1 MQQQTS
7 RASMRPFLLLWSTQ
21 SLSQLGS
28 AMTSFALIIW
38 AYGQTGSALST
49 ALLTVCSY
57 APYVCLSVFAGALC
71 DRWDKKTVMLASDSF
86 AALCTAAV
94 LVLSFGG
101 GLKVWHLYAINV
113 LTGLMN
119 TVQQPASDVAVSLL
133 VPPQYYQKAGGL
145 RYFSNSLTGILIP
158 VLAAA
163 LLGFGGLPVVLVVDL
178 ATFFVAFATLLWGI
192 RLPGVPAKNKKSGAG
207 VLAEA
212 AEGLRYL
219 KQKRGILH
227 LILFLALIN
236 FTASMYNAAL
246 TPMLL
251 SRQGGGQQVLGLV
264 NAVTG
269 AATLVGSLLA
279 STLPAPKNR
288 VRVVLNTLLFSMGTE
303 NFILALG
310 RGAPAWC
317 VGAALG
323 WVGIPLMG
331 ANLDVLLR
339 GNVPL
344 ELQGRVF
351 AARNTLQFF
360 TIPLGN
366 LAGGVL
372 VDRVFEPLMAA
383 QSAASPF
390 VTLVGAGKG
399 SGAALLFLVLGAV
412 GLLTCVLFRFDKPL
426 RALGQQDGRG

>member
-1 MQQQTS
+1 MQQQTN
-7 RASMRPFLLLWSTQ
+7 RASLRPFLLLWSTQ

-94 LVLSFGG
+94 LVLSLGG
-101 GLKVWHLYAINV
+101 GLQVWHLYAINV

-145 RYFSNSLTGILIP
+145 RYFSNSLTGILTP

-163 LLGFGGLPVVLVVDL
+163 MLGFGGLQVVLMADL
-178 ATFFVAFATLLWGI
+178 ASFFVAFATLLWGI
-192 RLPGVPAKNKKSGAG
+192 RLPGVPAKQAGGAG

-212 AEGLRYL
+212 AAGLRYL
-219 KQKRGILH
+219 KQQRGILH

-236 FTASMYNAAL
+236 FTASVYNAAL

-310 RGAPAWC
+310 RSAPAWC

-344 ELQGRVF
+344 ALQGRVF

-366 LAGGVL
+366 LAGGLL
-372 VDRVFEPLMAA
+372 VDRVFEPLLAR
-383 QSAASPF
+383 QSAASPL
-390 VTLVGAGKG
+390 VALVGAGKG

-412 GLLTCVLFRFDKPL
+412 GFLTCVLFRFDKPL
-426 RALGQQDGRG
+426 RALGQQESRG

>member
-101 GLKVWHLYAINV
+101 GLQVWYLYAINV

-145 RYFSNSLTGILIP
+145 RYFSNSLTGILTT

-163 LLGFGGLPVVLVVDL
+163 LLGFGGLQVVLMADL
-178 ATFFVAFATLLWGI
+178 ASFFVAFATLLWGI
-192 RLPGVPAKNKKSGAG
+192 HLPGAPVKQAGGAG

-212 AEGLRYL
+212 AAGLRYL
-219 KQKRGILH
+219 KQQRGILH

-236 FTASMYNAAL
+236 FTASVYNAAL

-310 RGAPAWC
+310 RSAPAWC

-344 ELQGRVF
+344 ALQGRVF

-366 LAGGVL
+366 LAGGLL
-372 VDRVFEPLMAA
+372 VDRVFEPLLAR
-383 QSAASPF
+383 QRAASPL
-390 VTLVGAGKG
+390 VALVGAGKG

>member
-7 RASMRPFLLLWSTQ
+7 GASLRPFLLLWSTQ

-94 LVLSFGG
+94 LVLSLGG
-101 GLKVWHLYAINV
+101 GLQVWHLYAINL

-145 RYFSNSLTGILIP
+145 RYFSNSLTGILTP

-163 LLGFGGLPVVLVVDL
+163 LLGFGGLQVVLMADL
-178 ATFFVAFATLLWGI
+178 ASFFVAFATLLWGI
-192 RLPGVPAKNKKSGAG
+192 HLPGAPVKQAGGAG

-212 AEGLRYL
+212 AAGLRYL
-219 KQKRGILH
+219 KQQRGILH

-236 FTASMYNAAL
+236 FTASVYNAAL

-288 VRVVLNTLLFSMGTE
+288 VRVVLNILLFSMGTE

-344 ELQGRVF
+344 ALQGRVF

-366 LAGGVL
+366 LAGGLL
-372 VDRVFEPLMAA
+372 VDRVFEPLLAR
-383 QSAASPF
+383 QSAASPL
-390 VTLVGAGKG
+390 VALVGAGKG

>member
-1 MQQQTS
+1 MQQQTN
-7 RASMRPFLLLWSTQ
+7 RASLRPFLLLWSTQ

-94 LVLSFGG
+94 LVLSLGG
-101 GLKVWHLYAINV
+101 GLQVWHLYAINV

-145 RYFSNSLTGILIP
+145 RYFSNSLTGILTP

-163 LLGFGGLPVVLVVDL
+163 LLGFGGLQVVLMADL
-178 ATFFVAFATLLWGI
+178 ASFFVAFATLLWGI
-192 RLPGVPAKNKKSGAG
+192 RLPGVPAKQAGDAG
-207 VLAEA
+207 VLAQA
-212 AEGLRYL
+212 AAGLRYL
-219 KQKRGILH
+219 KQQRGILH

-236 FTASMYNAAL
+236 FTASVYNAAL

-310 RGAPAWC
+310 RSAPAWC

-344 ELQGRVF
+344 ALQGRVF

-366 LAGGVL
+366 LAGGLL
-372 VDRVFEPLMAA
+372 VDRVFEPLLAR
-383 QSAASPF
+383 QSAASPL
-390 VTLVGAGKG
+390 VALVGAGKG

>member
-1 MQQQTS
+1 MQQQTNRVS
-7 RASMRPFLLLWSTQ
+7 LRPFLLLWSTQ

-94 LVLSFGG
+94 LVLALGG
-101 GLKVWHLYAINV
+101 GLQVWHLYAINL

-145 RYFSNSLTGILIP
+145 RYFSNSLTGILTP

-163 LLGFGGLPVVLVVDL
+163 LLGFGGLQVVLMADL
-178 ATFFVAFATLLWGI
+178 ASFFVAFATLLWGI
-192 RLPGVPAKNKKSGAG
+192 HLPGAPVKQAGGAG

-212 AEGLRYL
+212 AAGLRYL
-219 KQKRGILH
+219 KQQRGILH

-236 FTASMYNAAL
+236 FTASVYNAAL

-344 ELQGRVF
+344 ALQGRVF

-366 LAGGVL
+366 LAGGLL
-372 VDRVFEPLMAA
+372 VDRVFEPLLAR
-383 QSAASPF
+383 QSAASPL
-390 VTLVGAGKG
+390 VALVGAGKG

>member
-1 MQQQTS
+1 MQQQTNG
-7 RASMRPFLLLWSTQ
+7 ASLRPFLLLWSTQ

-94 LVLSFGG
+94 LVLSLGG
-101 GLKVWHLYAINV
+101 GLQVWHLYAINV

-145 RYFSNSLTGILIP
+145 RYFSNSLTGILTP

-163 LLGFGGLPVVLVVDL
+163 LLGFGGLQVVLMADL
-178 ATFFVAFATLLWGI
+178 ASFFVAFCALLWGI
-192 RLPGVPAKNKKSGAG
+192 HLPSAPVKQAGGAG

-212 AEGLRYL
+212 AAGLRYL
-219 KQKRGILH
+219 KQQRGILH

-236 FTASMYNAAL
+236 FTASVYNAAL

-269 AATLVGSLLA
+269 AATLAGSLLA

-366 LAGGVL
+366 LAGGLL
-372 VDRVFEPLMAA
+372 VDRVFEPLLAR
-383 QSAASPF
+383 QRAASPL
-390 VTLVGAGKG
+390 VALVGAGKG
-399 SGAALLFLVLGAV
+399 SGAALLFLVLGAM

>member
-1 MQQQTS
+1 MQQQTN

-101 GLKVWHLYAINV
+101 GLQVWYLYAINV

-145 RYFSNSLTGILIP
+145 RYFSNSLTGILTP
-158 VLAAA
+158 VFAAA
-163 LLGFGGLPVVLVVDL
+163 LLGFGGLPVVLMADL
-178 ATFFVAFATLLWGI
+178 ASFFVAFCALLWGI
-192 RLPGVPAKNKKSGAG
+192 HLPSAPVKQAGGAG

-212 AEGLRYL
+212 AAGLRYL
-219 KQKRGILH
+219 KQQRGILH

-236 FTASMYNAAL
+236 FTASVYNAAL

-269 AATLVGSLLA
+269 AATLAGSLLA

-366 LAGGVL
+366 LAGGLL
-372 VDRVFEPLMAA
+372 VDRVFEPLLAR
-383 QSAASPF
+383 QRAASPL
-390 VTLVGAGKG
+390 VALVGAGKG

>member
-7 RASMRPFLLLWSTQ
+7 RASLRPFLLLWSTQ

-94 LVLSFGG
+94 LVLSLGG
-101 GLKVWHLYAINV
+101 GLQVWHLYAINL

-145 RYFSNSLTGILIP
+145 RYFSNSLTGILTP

-163 LLGFGGLPVVLVVDL
+163 LLGFGGLQVVLMADL
-178 ATFFVAFATLLWGI
+178 ASFFVAFATLLWGI
-192 RLPGVPAKNKKSGAG
+192 HLPGAPVKQAGGGG

-212 AEGLRYL
+212 AAGLRYL
-219 KQKRGILH
+219 KQHRGILH

-236 FTASMYNAAL
+236 FTASVYNAAL

-269 AATLVGSLLA
+269 AATLAGSLLA

-344 ELQGRVF
+344 ALQGRVF

-366 LAGGVL
+366 LAGGLL
-372 VDRVFEPLMAA
+372 VDRVFEPLLAR
-383 QSAASPF
+383 QSAASPL
-390 VTLVGAGKG
+390 VALVGAGKG

>member
-7 RASMRPFLLLWSTQ
+7 GASLRPFLLLWSTQ

-94 LVLSFGG
+94 LVLSLGG
-101 GLKVWHLYAINV
+101 GLQVWHLYAINL

-145 RYFSNSLTGILIP
+145 RYFSNSLTGILTP

-163 LLGFGGLPVVLVVDL
+163 LLGFGGLQVVLMADL
-178 ATFFVAFATLLWGI
+178 ASFFVAFATLLWGI
-192 RLPGVPAKNKKSGAG
+192 HLPGAPVKQAGGAG

-212 AEGLRYL
+212 AAGLRYL
-219 KQKRGILH
+219 KQQRGILH

-236 FTASMYNAAL
+236 FTASVYNAAL

-288 VRVVLNTLLFSMGTE
+288 VRVVLNILLFSMGTE

-344 ELQGRVF
+344 ALQGRVF

-366 LAGGVL
+366 LAGGLL
-372 VDRVFEPLMAA
+372 VDRVFEPLLAR
-383 QSAASPF
+383 QSAASPL
-390 VTLVGAGKG
+390 VALVGAGKG

-426 RALGQQDGRG
+426 RALGQQDSQG

>member
-1 MQQQTS
+1 MQQQTN

-101 GLKVWHLYAINV
+101 GLQVWYLYAINV

-145 RYFSNSLTGILIP
+145 RYFSNSLTGILTP
-158 VLAAA
+158 VFAAA
-163 LLGFGGLPVVLVVDL
+163 LLGFGGLPVVLMADL
-178 ATFFVAFATLLWGI
+178 ASFFVAFCALLWGI
-192 RLPGVPAKNKKSGAG
+192 HLPSAPVKQAGGAG

-212 AEGLRYL
+212 AAGLRYL
-219 KQKRGILH
+219 KQQRGILH

-236 FTASMYNAAL
+236 FTASVYNAAL

-269 AATLVGSLLA
+269 AATLAGSLLA

-366 LAGGVL
+366 LAGGLL
-372 VDRVFEPLMAA
+372 VDRVFEPLLAR
-383 QSAASPF
+383 QRAASPL
-390 VTLVGAGKG
+390 VALVGAGKG
-399 SGAALLFLVLGAV
+399 SGAALLFLVLGAM

>member
-1 MQQQTS
+1 
-7 RASMRPFLLLWSTQ
+7 
-21 SLSQLGS
+21 
-28 AMTSFALIIW
+28 MT
-38 AYGQTGSALST
+38 
-49 ALLTVCSY
+49 
-57 APYVCLSVFAGALC
+57 
-71 DRWDKKTVMLASDSF
+71 K
-86 AALCTAAV
+86 
-94 LVLSFGG
+94 
-101 GLKVWHLYAINV
+101 
-113 LTGLMN
+113 
-119 TVQQPASDVAVSLL
+119 
-133 VPPQYYQKAGGL
+133 
-145 RYFSNSLTGILIP
+145 
-158 VLAAA
+158 
-163 LLGFGGLPVVLVVDL
+163 DL
-178 ATFFVAFATLLWGI
+178 D
-192 RLPGVPAKNKKSGAG
+192 
-207 VLAEA
+207 
-212 AEGLRYL
+212 
-219 KQKRGILH
+219 

-236 FTASMYNAAL
+236 FTASVYNAAL

-269 AATLVGSLLA
+269 AATLAGSLLA

-339 GNVPL
+339 GSVPL

-366 LAGGVL
+366 LAGGLL
-372 VDRVFEPLMAA
+372 VDRVFEPLLAR
-383 QSAASPF
+383 QRAASPL
-390 VTLVGAGKG
+390 VALVGAGKG
-399 SGAALLFLVLGAV
+399 SGAALLFLVLGAM

>member
-7 RASMRPFLLLWSTQ
+7 RASLRPFLLLWSTQ

-94 LVLSFGG
+94 LVLSLGG
-101 GLKVWHLYAINV
+101 GLQVWHLYAINV

-145 RYFSNSLTGILIP
+145 RYFSNSLTGILTP

-163 LLGFGGLPVVLVVDL
+163 LLGFGGLQVVLMADL
-178 ATFFVAFATLLWGI
+178 ASFFVAFATLLWGI
-192 RLPGVPAKNKKSGAG
+192 HLPGAPVKQAGGAG

-212 AEGLRYL
+212 AAGLRYL
-219 KQKRGILH
+219 KQQRGILH

-236 FTASMYNAAL
+236 FTASVYNAAL

-344 ELQGRVF
+344 ALQGRVF

-366 LAGGVL
+366 LAGGLL
-372 VDRVFEPLMAA
+372 VDRVFEPLLAR
-383 QSAASPF
+383 QSAASPL
-390 VTLVGAGKG
+390 VALVGAGKG

>member
-1 MQQQTS
+1 MQQQTN
-7 RASMRPFLLLWSTQ
+7 RASLRPFLLLWSTQ

-94 LVLSFGG
+94 LVLSLGG
-101 GLKVWHLYAINV
+101 GLQVWHLYAINV

-145 RYFSNSLTGILIP
+145 RYFSNSLTGILTP

-163 LLGFGGLPVVLVVDL
+163 LLGFGGLQVVLMADL
-178 ATFFVAFATLLWGI
+178 ASFFVAFATLLWGI
-192 RLPGVPAKNKKSGAG
+192 HLPGAPVKQVGGAG

-212 AEGLRYL
+212 AAGLRYL
-219 KQKRGILH
+219 KQQRGILH

-236 FTASMYNAAL
+236 FTASVYNAAL

-310 RGAPAWC
+310 RSAPAWC

-344 ELQGRVF
+344 ALQGRVF

-366 LAGGVL
+366 LAGGLL
-372 VDRVFEPLMAA
+372 VDRVFEPLLAR
-383 QSAASPF
+383 QSAASPL
-390 VTLVGAGKG
+390 VALVGAGKG

>member
-7 RASMRPFLLLWSTQ
+7 GASLRPFLLLWSTQ

-94 LVLSFGG
+94 LVLSLGG
-101 GLKVWHLYAINV
+101 GLQVWHLYAINL

-145 RYFSNSLTGILIP
+145 RYFSNSLTGILTP

-163 LLGFGGLPVVLVVDL
+163 LLGFGGLQVVLMADL
-178 ATFFVAFATLLWGI
+178 ASFFVAFATLLWGI
-192 RLPGVPAKNKKSGAG
+192 HLPGAPVKQAGGAG

-212 AEGLRYL
+212 AAGLRYL
-219 KQKRGILH
+219 KQQRGILH

-236 FTASMYNAAL
+236 FTASVYNAAL

-251 SRQGGGQQVLGLV
+251 S
-264 NAVTG
+264 
-269 AATLVGSLLA
+269 

-288 VRVVLNTLLFSMGTE
+288 VRVVLNILLFSMGTE

-344 ELQGRVF
+344 ALQGRVF

-366 LAGGVL
+366 LAGGLL
-372 VDRVFEPLMAA
+372 VDRVFEPLLAR
-383 QSAASPF
+383 QSAASPL
-390 VTLVGAGKG
+390 VALVGAGKG

>member
-1 MQQQTS
+1 MQQQTN

-101 GLKVWHLYAINV
+101 GLQVWYLYAINV

-145 RYFSNSLTGILIP
+145 RYFSNSLTGILTP

-163 LLGFGGLPVVLVVDL
+163 LLGFGGLPVVLMADL
-178 ATFFVAFATLLWGI
+178 ASFFVAFCALLWGI
-192 RLPGVPAKNKKSGAG
+192 HLPSAPVKKADGAG

-212 AEGLRYL
+212 AAGLRYL
-219 KQKRGILH
+219 KRQRGILH

-236 FTASMYNAAL
+236 FTASVYNAAL

-366 LAGGVL
+366 LAGGLL
-372 VDRVFEPLMAA
+372 VDRVFEPLLAR
-383 QSAASPF
+383 QSAASPL
-390 VTLVGAGKG
+390 VALVGAGKG
-399 SGAALLFLVLGAV
+399 SGAALLFLVLGAM

>member
-1 MQQQTS
+1 MQQQTN
-7 RASMRPFLLLWSTQ
+7 RASLRLFLLLWSTQ

-94 LVLSFGG
+94 LVLSLGG
-101 GLKVWHLYAINV
+101 GLQVWHLYAINV

-145 RYFSNSLTGILIP
+145 RYFSNSLTGILTP

-163 LLGFGGLPVVLVVDL
+163 LLGFGGLPVVLVADL
-178 ATFFVAFATLLWGI
+178 ASFFVAFATLLWGI
-192 RLPGVPAKNKKSGAG
+192 HLPGVPAKQAGGAG
-207 VLAEA
+207 LLAEA
-212 AEGLRYL
+212 AAGLRYL
-219 KQKRGILH
+219 KQQRGILH
-227 LILFLALIN
+227 LILFLAFIN
-236 FTASMYNAAL
+236 FTASVYNAAL

-310 RGAPAWC
+310 RSAPAWC

-344 ELQGRVF
+344 ALQGRVF

-366 LAGGVL
+366 LAGGLL
-372 VDRVFEPLMAA
+372 VDRLFEPLLAR
-383 QSAASPF
+383 QSAASPL
-390 VTLVGAGKG
+390 VALVGAGKG

-426 RALGQQDGRG
+426 RALGQQEGRG

>member
-1 MQQQTS
+1 MQQQTN

-145 RYFSNSLTGILIP
+145 RYFSNSLTGILTP
-158 VLAAA
+158 VFAAA
-163 LLGFGGLPVVLVVDL
+163 LLGFGGLPVVLMADL
-178 ATFFVAFATLLWGI
+178 ASFFVAFCALLWGI
-192 RLPGVPAKNKKSGAG
+192 HLPSAPVKQAGGAG

-212 AEGLRYL
+212 AAGLRYL
-219 KQKRGILH
+219 KQQRGILH

-236 FTASMYNAAL
+236 FTASVYNAAL

-269 AATLVGSLLA
+269 AATLAGSLLA

-366 LAGGVL
+366 LAGGLL
-372 VDRVFEPLMAA
+372 VDRVFEPLLAR
-383 QSAASPF
+383 QRAASPL
-390 VTLVGAGKG
+390 VALVGAGKG
-399 SGAALLFLVLGAV
+399 SGAALLFLVLGAM

>member
-7 RASMRPFLLLWSTQ
+7 GASLRPFLLLWSTQ

-94 LVLSFGG
+94 LVLSLGG
-101 GLKVWHLYAINV
+101 GLQVWHLYAINL

-145 RYFSNSLTGILIP
+145 RYFSNSLTGILTP

-163 LLGFGGLPVVLVVDL
+163 LLGFGGLQVVLMADL
-178 ATFFVAFATLLWGI
+178 ASFFVAFATLLWGI
-192 RLPGVPAKNKKSGAG
+192 HLPGAPVKQAGGAG

-212 AEGLRYL
+212 AAGLRYL
-219 KQKRGILH
+219 KQQRGILH

-236 FTASMYNAAL
+236 FTASVYNAAL

-310 RGAPAWC
+310 RSAPAWC

-344 ELQGRVF
+344 ALQGRVF

-366 LAGGVL
+366 LAGGLL
-372 VDRVFEPLMAA
+372 VDRVFEPLLAR
-383 QSAASPF
+383 QSAASPL
-390 VTLVGAGKG
+390 VALVGAGKG

>member
-7 RASMRPFLLLWSTQ
+7 GASLRPFLLLWSTQ

-94 LVLSFGG
+94 LVLSLGG
-101 GLKVWHLYAINV
+101 GLQVWHLYAINL

-145 RYFSNSLTGILIP
+145 RYFSNSLTGILTP

-163 LLGFGGLPVVLVVDL
+163 LLGFGGLQVVLMADL
-178 ATFFVAFATLLWGI
+178 ASFFVAFATLLWGI
-192 RLPGVPAKNKKSGAG
+192 HLPGAPVKQAGGAG

-212 AEGLRYL
+212 AAGLRYL
-219 KQKRGILH
+219 KQQRGILH

-236 FTASMYNAAL
+236 FTASVYNAAL

-251 SRQGGGQQVLGLV
+251 S
-264 NAVTG
+264 
-269 AATLVGSLLA
+269 

-288 VRVVLNTLLFSMGTE
+288 VRVVLNILLFSMGTE

-344 ELQGRVF
+344 ALQGRVF

-366 LAGGVL
+366 LAGGLL
-372 VDRVFEPLMAA
+372 VDRVFEPLLAR
-383 QSAASPF
+383 QSAASPL
-390 VTLVGAGKG
+390 VALVGAGKG

-426 RALGQQDGRG
+426 RALGQQDSQG

>member
-7 RASMRPFLLLWSTQ
+7 GASLRPFLLLWSTQ

-94 LVLSFGG
+94 LVLSLGG
-101 GLKVWHLYAINV
+101 GLQVWHLYAINV

-145 RYFSNSLTGILIP
+145 RYFSNSLTGILTP

-163 LLGFGGLPVVLVVDL
+163 LLGFGGLQVVLMADL
-178 ATFFVAFATLLWGI
+178 ASFFVAFATLLWGI
-192 RLPGVPAKNKKSGAG
+192 HLPGAPVKQAGGGG

-212 AEGLRYL
+212 AAGLRYL
-219 KQKRGILH
+219 KQQRGILH

-236 FTASMYNAAL
+236 FTASVYNAAL

-310 RGAPAWC
+310 RSAPAWC

-344 ELQGRVF
+344 ALQGRVF

-366 LAGGVL
+366 LAGGLL
-372 VDRVFEPLMAA
+372 VDRVFEPLLAR
-383 QSAASPF
+383 QSAASPL
-390 VTLVGAGKG
+390 VALVGAGKG

>member
-1 MQQQTS
+1 MQQQTN
-7 RASMRPFLLLWSTQ
+7 RASLRPFLLLWSTQ

-94 LVLSFGG
+94 LVLSLGG
-101 GLKVWHLYAINV
+101 GLQVWHLYAINV

-145 RYFSNSLTGILIP
+145 RYFSNSLTGILTP

-163 LLGFGGLPVVLVVDL
+163 LLGFGGLQVVLMADL
-178 ATFFVAFATLLWGI
+178 TSFFVAFATLLWGI
-192 RLPGVPAKNKKSGAG
+192 HLPGAPVKQAGGAG

-212 AEGLRYL
+212 AAGLRYL
-219 KQKRGILH
+219 KQQRGILH

-236 FTASMYNAAL
+236 FTASVYNAAL

-310 RGAPAWC
+310 RSAPAWC

-344 ELQGRVF
+344 ALQGRVF

-366 LAGGVL
+366 LAGGLL
-372 VDRVFEPLMAA
+372 VDRVFEPLLAR
-383 QSAASPF
+383 QSAASPL
-390 VTLVGAGKG
+390 VALVGAGKG

>member
-7 RASMRPFLLLWSTQ
+7 GASLRPFLLLWSTQ

-94 LVLSFGG
+94 LVLSLGG
-101 GLKVWHLYAINV
+101 GLQVWHLYAINL

-145 RYFSNSLTGILIP
+145 RYFSNSLTGILTP

-163 LLGFGGLPVVLVVDL
+163 LLGFGGLQVVLMADL
-178 ATFFVAFATLLWGI
+178 ASFFVAFATLLWGI
-192 RLPGVPAKNKKSGAG
+192 HLPGAPVKQAGGAG

-212 AEGLRYL
+212 AAGLRYL
-219 KQKRGILH
+219 KQQRGILH

-236 FTASMYNAAL
+236 FTASVYNAAL
-246 TPMLL
+246 NPMLL

-339 GNVPL
+339 GHVPL
-344 ELQGRVF
+344 ALQGRVF

-366 LAGGVL
+366 LAGGLL
-372 VDRVFEPLMAA
+372 VDRVFEPLLAR
-383 QSAASPF
+383 QSAASPL
-390 VTLVGAGKG
+390 VALVGAGKG

>member
-7 RASMRPFLLLWSTQ
+7 GASLRPFLLLWSTQ

-94 LVLSFGG
+94 LVLSLGG
-101 GLKVWHLYAINV
+101 GLQVWHLYAINV

-145 RYFSNSLTGILIP
+145 RYFSNSLTGILTP

-163 LLGFGGLPVVLVVDL
+163 LLGFGGLQVVLMADL
-178 ATFFVAFATLLWGI
+178 ASFFVAFATLLWGI
-192 RLPGVPAKNKKSGAG
+192 HLPGAPVKQAGGAG

-212 AEGLRYL
+212 AAGLRYL
-219 KQKRGILH
+219 KQQRGILH

-236 FTASMYNAAL
+236 FTASVYNAAL

-310 RGAPAWC
+310 RSAPAWC

-344 ELQGRVF
+344 ALQGRVF

-366 LAGGVL
+366 LAGGLL
-372 VDRVFEPLMAA
+372 VDRVFEPLLAR
-383 QSAASPF
+383 QSAASPL
-390 VTLVGAGKG
+390 VALVGAGKG

>member
-7 RASMRPFLLLWSTQ
+7 GASLRPFLLLWSTQ

-94 LVLSFGG
+94 LVLSLGG
-101 GLKVWHLYAINV
+101 GLQVWHLYAINL

-145 RYFSNSLTGILIP
+145 RYFSNSLTGILTP

-163 LLGFGGLPVVLVVDL
+163 LLGFGGLQVVLMADL
-178 ATFFVAFATLLWGI
+178 ASFFVAFATLLWCI
-192 RLPGVPAKNKKSGAG
+192 HLPGAPVKQAGGGG

-212 AEGLRYL
+212 AAGLRYL
-219 KQKRGILH
+219 KQQRGILH

-236 FTASMYNAAL
+236 FTASVYNAAL

-344 ELQGRVF
+344 ALQGRVF

-366 LAGGVL
+366 LAGGLL
-372 VDRVFEPLMAA
+372 VDRVFEPLLAR
-383 QSAASPF
+383 QSAASPL
-390 VTLVGAGKG
+390 VALVGAGKG

>member
-7 RASMRPFLLLWSTQ
+7 GASLRPFLLLWSTQ

-94 LVLSFGG
+94 LVLSLGG
-101 GLKVWHLYAINV
+101 GLQVWHLYAINL

-145 RYFSNSLTGILIP
+145 RYFSNSLTGILTP

-163 LLGFGGLPVVLVVDL
+163 LLGFGGLQVVLMADL
-178 ATFFVAFATLLWGI
+178 ASFFVAFATLLWGI
-192 RLPGVPAKNKKSGAG
+192 HLPGAPVKQAGGGG

-212 AEGLRYL
+212 AAGLRYL
-219 KQKRGILH
+219 KQQRGILH

-236 FTASMYNAAL
+236 FTASVYNAAL

-344 ELQGRVF
+344 ALQGRVF

-366 LAGGVL
+366 LAGGLL
-372 VDRVFEPLMAA
+372 VDRVFEPLLAR
-383 QSAASPF
+383 QSAASPL
-390 VTLVGAGKG
+390 VALVGAGKG

-426 RALGQQDGRG
+426 RALGQQDSQG